1 MSDAPTK
8 IEKIEV
14 IQKLARGMAHEMNNI
29 LAIIM
34 GLASVIESELDP
46 TNPLRRDV
54 EGILAASK
62 RGHEL
67 TRNLLGFAHEES
79 HRTEPI
85 SVNHLVGMV
94 RSLLQQSIP
103 AHIDLRLELGDDV
116 TDIVGDP
123 DQIKHALINL
133 TSNAIDAIRSSG
145 TLSISTKNV
154 TLGARDLESTPE
166 LKPGAYVR
174 VQVAD
179 TGAGMDQKTLEHAFD
194 PFFSTKAPGTGS
206 GLGLSL
212 VYSIV
217 KRHGGKIS
225 LFSKPGLGTTVTM
238 HFPAAAQAHP
248 EVEAPPTKRRAAPAI
263 RGNVL
268 VVDDETMIRRTVK
281 RLLNRLGYTAVL
293 ASDGEE
299 ALEIYQEQADEISF
313 VLLDLIMPAMDGAEV
328 MERLKQMDPEVP
340 IIILSGF
347 WKQEQ
352 VAEFRKKGAVG
363 FLRKPFTLDEL
374 AEQLESAQL

>member
-1 MSDAPTK
+1 MAEAPTR

-67 TRNLLGFAHEES
+67 TRNLLGFAQEES
-79 HRTEPI
+79 DRKESI
-85 SVNHLVGMV
+85 SMNHLVGMV

-103 AHIDLRLELGDDV
+103 AHVELRLDLGDEV
-116 TDIVGDP
+116 SDIVGDP

-145 TLSISTKNV
+145 TLSIATKNV
-154 TLGARDLESTPE
+154 TLGARDLEATPE

-174 VQVAD
+174 VQVTD

-194 PFFSTKAPGTGS
+194 PFFSTKAPGTAS

-217 KRHGGKIS
+217 KRHNGKVS

-238 HFPAAAQAHP
+238 HFPASEQVAEEEH
-248 EVEAPPTKRRAAPAI
+248 APPKARRAASRI

-299 ALEIYQEQADEISF
+299 ALEIYEEQGDDISF
-313 VLLDLIMPAMDGAEV
+313 VLLDLIMPVMDGAEV
-328 MERLKQMDPEVP
+328 MERLKELDPELP

-352 VAEFRKKGAVG
+352 VAEFRQKGAVG

-374 AEQLESAQL
+374 AEQLESAEL